1 MHVEMRG
8 SSAWTIYGCLTRR
21 GGEGRGGGQKQTKRK
36 RGSLTAYLV
45 HAVRVVA
52 ATPGLEVPVK
62 VKLPLTESQAID

>member
-21 GGEGRGGGQKQTKRK
+21 GEEGRGAETDKKETWKPQQST
-36 RGSLTAYLV
+36 TPYLV

-62 VKLPLTESQAID
+62 LPLTRVTGH